1 MTSNTNSNTTEVI
14 VIGAGASGLAAA
26 QALRARGIPARIL
39 DQATRPGDA
48 WYHRHPQLRLNTH
61 RHLSAL
67 PGLAIPRSA
76 GAYPTRDSIIR
87 YLDDYASRL
96 DAPIDYGVRVTR
108 IDADDNGWA
117 IETDAGVYRAR
128 HVVVATG
135 LERVPHIPAWPGRDN
150 FSGKL
155 LHAADF
161 GELAQYQGKDILVV
175 GAGNSGSDILNH
187 LASIDTGRVWVSVR
201 HGPVVFPK
209 RLYGIPVQRLS
220 PLFSVLPVAVADALL
235 SLTEYVAFGRL
246 SKWGLRKHPD
256 GGVSRLL
263 KSGTSPAIDDGF
275 VAALK
280 AGKITV
286 VPEVERFE
294 AAGLR
299 LVDGQ
304 CLEPDIVIA
313 ATGYRSGLET
323 ILGHGD
329 VLNDQGVP
337 LIHGDEQMDA
347 YRGLWFTGMQPRLT
361 GFFHLATSNALKIAT
376 AIESKMRRKQTV
388 PPGHAGR
395 VAPNYSAAQARP
407 ACRSGPG

>member
-1 MTSNTNSNTTEVI
+1 MTSNAKTKTAAVI

-26 QALRARGIPARIL
+26 QALRARDIPVRIL

-96 DAPIDYGVRVTR
+96 DAPIEYGVQVTR
-108 IDADDNGWA
+108 IGSDDNGWA

-128 HVVVATG
+128 HVIVATG
-135 LERVPHIPAWPGRDN
+135 LERVPHLPAWPGRDN

-155 LHAADF
+155 LHASDF
-161 GELAQYQGKDILVV
+161 GELAQYRGKDILVV
-175 GAGNSGSDILNH
+175 GAGNSGGDILNH
-187 LASIDTGRVWVSVR
+187 LAGIDTGRVWVSVR

-209 RLYGIPVQRLS
+209 RLYGFPVQRLS
-220 PLFSVLPVAVADALL
+220 PLFSVLPVPVADALL

-246 SKWGLRKHPD
+246 SRWGLRKHPD
-256 GGVSRLL
+256 GGATRLL
-263 KSGTSPAIDDGF
+263 ESGISPAIDDGF

-286 VPEVERFE
+286 VPAIERFDV
-294 AAGLR
+294 AGLR

-304 CLEPDIVIA
+304 FLEPDIVIA
-313 ATGYRSGLET
+313 ATGYRSGLEA
-323 ILGHGD
+323 ILGHGG

-337 LIHGDEQMDA
+337 LIHGAEQMDS

-361 GFFHLATSNALKIAT
+361 GFFHLATKSALKIAG
-376 AIESKMRRKQTV
+376 AIDSGMRRKENV
-388 PPGHAGR
+388 LLGRAGR
-395 VAPNYSAAQARP
+395 VAPN
-407 ACRSGPG
+407 RSTA

>member
-1 MTSNTNSNTTEVI
+1 MTSKAKTQTAAVI

-26 QALRARGIPARIL
+26 QALRARGIPVRVL
-39 DQATRPGDA
+39 DQAARPGDA

-87 YLDDYASRL
+87 YLDDYAARL
-96 DAPIDYGVRVTR
+96 DAPIDYGVQVRR
-108 IDADDNGWA
+108 IDAADNGWA
-117 IETDAGVYRAR
+117 IETGAGVYRAR

-135 LERVPHIPAWPGRDN
+135 LERVPHIPDWPGRDH
-150 FSGKL
+150 FAGKL
-155 LHAADF
+155 LHAAHF
-161 GELAQYQGKDILVV
+161 GEVTQYRGKDILVV

-187 LASIDTGRVWVSVR
+187 LAGIDTGRVWVSVR
-201 HGPVVFPK
+201 HGPVVFPR

-220 PLFSVLPVAVADALL
+220 PLFSVLPVRVADALL

-246 SKWGLRKHPD
+246 SRWGLPKHPD
-256 GGVSRLL
+256 GGVTRLL
-263 KSGTSPAIDDGF
+263 ESGTSPAIDDGF

-286 VPEVERFE
+286 VPQVERFE

-304 CLEPDIVIA
+304 YLEPQIVIA
-313 ATGYRSGLET
+313 ATGYRSGMEA
-323 ILGHGD
+323 ILGHTGLLD
-329 VLNDQGVP
+329 ELGVP
-337 LIHGDEQMDA
+337 RIHGAEQMDG
-347 YRGLWFTGMQPRLT
+347 YRGLWFTGMRPRLT
-361 GFFHLATSNALKIAT
+361 GFFHLATNSALEIAR
-376 AIESKMRRKQTV
+376 AIESGMRRKETTAL
-388 PPGHAGR
+388 PGRAGA
-395 VAPNYSAAQARP
+395 VAPNRLTA
-407 ACRSGPG
+407 

>member
-1 MTSNTNSNTTEVI
+1 MTSNAETKTAGVI

-26 QALRARGIPARIL
+26 QALRARGIPVRIL
-39 DQATRPGDA
+39 DQAMRPGDA

-67 PGLAIPRSA
+67 PGLAIPKSA

-96 DAPIDYGVRVTR
+96 DAPIDYGVQVTR
-108 IDADDNGWA
+108 IVADDNGWA
-117 IETDAGVYRAR
+117 IETAAGVYRAS
-128 HVVVATG
+128 HVIVATG
-135 LERVPHIPAWPGRDN
+135 LERVPHIPAWPGRDD

-161 GELAQYQGKDILVV
+161 GELAQYRGKDILVV

-201 HGPVVFPK
+201 HGPVVFP
-209 RLYGIPVQRLS
+209 RLLYGIPVQRLS
-220 PLFSVLPVAVADALL
+220 PLFSVLPVRVADTVL

-246 SKWGLRKHPD
+246 SRWGLRKHPD
-256 GGVSRLL
+256 GGATRLL
-263 KSGTSPAIDDGF
+263 ESGISPAIDDGF

-280 AGKITV
+280 AGKLTV
-286 VPEVERFE
+286 VPEVECFE
-294 AAGLR
+294 TTGLR
-299 LVDGQ
+299 LVDGRF
-304 CLEPDIVIA
+304 LEPDIVIA
-313 ATGYRSGLET
+313 ATGYRSGLEA
-323 ILGHGD
+323 ILGHSG

-337 LIHGDEQMDA
+337 LIHGAEQKEA

-361 GFFHLATSNALKIAT
+361 GFFHLASKSALKIAT
-376 AIESKMRRKQTV
+376 AIESEMRQRETV
-388 PPGHAGR
+388 LPVRAGR
-395 VAPNYSAAQARP
+395 VAPN
-407 ACRSGPG
+407 

>member
-1 MTSNTNSNTTEVI
+1 MISSAKTKTAAVI

-26 QALRARGIPARIL
+26 QALRARGIPVRIL

-87 YLDDYASRL
+87 YLDDYAARL
-96 DAPIDYGVRVTR
+96 DAPIDYGVQVTH
-108 IDADDNGWA
+108 IDADYNGWA

-135 LERVPHIPAWPGRDN
+135 LERVPHIPDWPGRDN

-161 GELAQYQGKDILVV
+161 GEVTQYRGRDILVV

-187 LASIDTGRVWVSVR
+187 LAGIDTGRVWVSVR
-201 HGPVVFPK
+201 HGPVVFQR

-220 PLFSVLPVAVADALL
+220 PLFSVLPVRIADALL

-246 SKWGLRKHPD
+246 SRWGLRKHPD
-256 GGVSRLL
+256 GGVTRLL
-263 KSGTSPAIDDGF
+263 ESGTSPAIEDGF

-286 VPEVERFE
+286 VPEVERFD
-294 AAGLR
+294 AAGPR

-304 CLEPDIVIA
+304 YLEPEIVIS
-313 ATGYRSGLET
+313 ATGYRSGMEA
-323 ILGHGD
+323 ILGHTGLLD
-329 VLNDQGVP
+329 ELGVP
-337 LIHGDEQMDA
+337 LIHGAEQMDG
-347 YRGLWFTGMQPRLT
+347 YRGLWFTGMRPRLT
-361 GFFHLATSNALKIAT
+361 GFFHLAANSALKIAG
-376 AIESKMRRKQTV
+376 AIESGMRCKETAL
-388 PPGHAGR
+388 PGRAGG
-395 VAPNYSAAQARP
+395 VAPN
-407 ACRSGPG
+407 RSTA

>member
-1 MTSNTNSNTTEVI
+1 MTSKAKTKIAAVI

-26 QALRARGIPARIL
+26 QELRARGIPVRIL

-87 YLDDYASRL
+87 YLDDYAARL
-96 DAPIDYGVRVTR
+96 DAPIDYGIQVTR
-108 IDADDNGWA
+108 VDAYENGWA
-117 IETDAGVYRAR
+117 IETDAAVYRAR

-135 LERVPHIPAWPGRDN
+135 LERVPHIPDWPGRDH

-161 GELAQYQGKDILVV
+161 GEVTQYRGKDILVV

-187 LASIDTGRVWVSVR
+187 LAGIDVGRVWVSVR
-201 HGPVVFPK
+201 HGPVVFP
-209 RLYGIPVQRLS
+209 RLLYGIPVQRLS
-220 PLFSVLPVAVADALL
+220 PLFSVLPTRVADALL

-246 SKWGLRKHPD
+246 SRWGLRKHPD
-256 GGVSRLL
+256 GGVTRLL
-263 KSGTSPAIDDGF
+263 ESGTSPAIDDGF

-280 AGKITV
+280 VGKITV
-286 VPEVERFE
+286 VPEVERFD
-294 AAGLR
+294 ATGLR

-304 CLEPDIVIA
+304 YVQPEIVIS
-313 ATGYRSGLET
+313 ATGYRSGLEA
-323 ILGHGD
+323 ILGHTGLLD
-329 VLNDQGVP
+329 KLGVP
-337 LIHGDEQMDA
+337 LIHGAEQMDG
-347 YRGLWFTGMQPRLT
+347 YRGLWFTGMRPRLT
-361 GFFHLATSNALKIAT
+361 GFFHLAAKSAREIAG
-376 AIESKMRRKQTV
+376 AIESEMRRKETTL
-388 PPGHAGR
+388 PAR
-395 VAPNYSAAQARP
+395 VSGAAPSRTTA
-407 ACRSGPG
+407 